1 MEAWRTKMTDTIK
14 TMELV
19 YADLL
24 TPSQLMEDDLVE
36 IEGVIVDVVSIEDDA
51 TGDNYTITYRNDY
64 GEEDVFECN
73 YEHVFKLYVFVE
85 EDE

>member
-1 MEAWRTKMTDTIK
+1 MTDTMK

-24 TPSQLMEDDLVE
+24 TPSQLMEGDLIKIDDDIVE
-36 IEGVIVDVVSIEDDA
+36 VVSIEDDA
-51 TGDNYTITYRNDY
+51 TGDNYVITHRNEY
-64 GEEDVFECN
+64 GEENEYTCN
-73 YEHVFKLYVFVE
+73 YEEVFKFYVFVE

>member
-1 MEAWRTKMTDTIK
+1 MEAWRNKMSVTMK
-14 TMELV
+14 PMELV

-24 TPSQLMEDDLVE
+24 QPGQLMEGDLVD
-36 IEGVIVDVVSIEDDA
+36 IDGVIVDVVSIEDDA
-51 TGDNYTITYRNDY
+51 TGDNYIITYRNDY

-85 EDE
+85 ED

>member
-1 MEAWRTKMTDTIK
+1 MSATIK
-14 TMELV
+14 PMELV

-24 TPSQLMEDDLVE
+24 TADQLMEDDLVD
-36 IEGVIVDVVSIEDDA
+36 IEGSIVDVISIEDDA
-51 TGDNYTITYRNDY
+51 TGDNYTITYRNEY
-64 GEEDVFECN
+64 GEEDVFECS

>member
-1 MEAWRTKMTDTIK
+1 MEAWRNKMSVTMK
-14 TMELV
+14 PMELV

-24 TPSQLMEDDLVE
+24 QPGQLMEGDLVD
-36 IEGVIVDVVSIEDDA
+36 IDGVIVDVVSIEDDA

-85 EDE
+85 ED

>member
-1 MEAWRTKMTDTIK
+1 MKS
-14 TMELV
+14 MELV

-24 TPSQLMEDDLVE
+24 QPGQLMEDDLVE

-51 TGDNYTITYRNDY
+51 TGDNYTITYRDEY
-64 GEEDVFECN
+64 GEENVFECN

-85 EDE
+85 QEE

>member
-1 MEAWRTKMTDTIK
+1 MSVTMKS
-14 TMELV
+14 MELV

-24 TPSQLMEDDLVE
+24 QPGQLMEDDLVE
-36 IEGVIVDVVSIEDDA
+36 IEGVIVDVVSIQDDA
-51 TGDNYTITYRNDY
+51 TGDNYTITYRNEY